1 MFAQRQN
8 VVTAQRPGFST
19 NLYLS
24 PVFDVPVHY
33 DDVAAPVVAIFLN
46 DREIIYQSASNPV
59 FLWLPSPQGLLAV
72 APQRR
77 MKALVLVA
85 KRRVREAFA
94 GLEDNDNW
102 RKALQPWADRVHAAR
117 S

>member
-8 VVTAQRPGFST
+8 VVPAQRPGFST

-59 FLWLPSPQGLLAV
+59 FLWLPSRQGLLAV
-72 APQRR
+72 IQ
-77 MKALVLVA
+77 L
-85 KRRVREAFA
+85 A
-94 GLEDNDNW
+94 GGSCATLCIVVSS
-102 RKALQPWADRVHAAR
+102 QP
-117 S
+117 